1 MFLLQRDKTVDN
13 HYKRLIEIYVC
24 VWDNMGCYLP
34 SKQQSKSRGEWM
46 EKILVSAI
54 MPVYNSN
61 IYLECDRKYRK
72 ANL

>member
-1 MFLLQRDKTVDN
+1 
-13 HYKRLIEIYVC
+13 
-24 VWDNMGCYLP
+24 MGCYLP